1 MSDVELS
8 VEEKIKIASGFLL
21 SSPPGEVNDVFN
33 DIRGIINNDEAL
45 QVGITPVLEE
55 YNTEQLLTVTLPD
68 TDGAVIISKHN
79 RADAD
84 HFIDPRSKQIFK
96 FDHLRQIATDAQPH
110 IAESS
115 AEELRAV
122 VDEAVS
128 KYASEHFPEG
138 AVMVINGGSEASA
151 QSNSD
156 HQGEHENHARD
167 EQDSGAGRTGAGHD
181 GDDVQILTILIV
193 SNKYSPQNFWNGR
206 WRSIWTVNLASGEVK
221 GRAHVVVHYYEHGNI
236 QLNSTKEFTVPTD
249 AVGPLVDRSQIKE
262 YARQLV
268 KQIST
273 SEKQYQ
279 FALNDTY
286 TQLSESIFKGL
297 RRNLPVTR
305 NKIDWDKILN
315 YKLGAELA
323 HK

>member
-138 AVMVINGGSEASA
+138 A
-151 QSNSD
+151 
-156 HQGEHENHARD
+156 
-167 EQDSGAGRTGAGHD
+167 DSGAGRTGAGHD